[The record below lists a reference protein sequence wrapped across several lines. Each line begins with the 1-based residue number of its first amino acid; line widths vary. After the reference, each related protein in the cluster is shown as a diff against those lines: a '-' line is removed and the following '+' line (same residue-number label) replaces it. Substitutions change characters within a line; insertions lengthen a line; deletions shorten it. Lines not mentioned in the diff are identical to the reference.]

1 MSGGTPT
8 GSYVTVARVEAYIAR
23 PQTPNGAAIIISTD
37 VFGHKFKNTQIIAD
51 KFAEAGYLT
60 VVPDQF
66 AGKPLPA
73 SLMERFLFLT
83 LPRQSPTFLQA
94 HFLDPV
100 GRVFLGVGT
109 MFKVLPW
116 FVANKPPS
124 KMPMFEQLIS
134 ELRSGALGP
143 VDKIGIQGY
152 CYGGATCLA
161 LGSREDSLID
171 AFAVAHTQIS
181 VPKDFESIK
190 KPALFVAADHDWA
203 FPKKEF
209 QAAEDIVKKNGM
221 QDRVRL
227 SFYPGTF
234 HGFATRGS
242 DDDPVVSEAKTKA
255 FAESLLLFNSVLA
268 QKPDVTPLVAA

>member
-1 MSGGTPT
+1 MSGGVPS
-8 GSYVTVARVEAYIAR
+8 GSYIKIAKVDAYIAK
-23 PQTPNGAAIIISTD
+23 PKSPNGSAIVICTD
-37 VFGHKFKNTQIIAD
+37 VFGYKFKNTQVIAD
-51 KFAEAGYLT
+51 KFAEAGFLT
-60 VVPDQF
+60 IVPDQF
-66 AGKPLPA
+66 AGKPLPEA
-73 SLMERFLFLT
+73 LMDRFLYLT
-83 LPRQSPTFLQA
+83 TPRLSATPLQA
-94 HFLDPV
+94 YLLDP
-100 GRVFLGVGT
+100 LGLVIFGIRT
-109 MFKVLPW
+109 LFMVLPW
-116 FVANKPPS
+116 FVANKPAS
-124 KMPMFEQLIS
+124 KMPMFEQLIG
-134 ELRSGALGP
+134 ELRG
-143 VDKIGIQGY
+143 GY
-152 CYGGATCLA
+152 CYGGATCIA
-161 LGSREDSLID
+161 LGSGEDGMID

-181 VPKDFESIK
+181 VQKDFESIK

-209 QAAEDIVKKNGM
+209 EAAEDIVKKKGI